1 MWYLQSLSIHL
12 LLFYRSAFWSVAH
25 VLLVK
30 TVLYRSV
37 FQPAQPCEG
46 KRQGKEG
53 RAPFFNG
60 QDLVA

>member
-1 MWYLQSLSIHL
+1 MWHLQSLSIHL
-12 LLFYRSAFWSVAH
+12 FLYYWSTFWSVAH

-30 TVLYRSV
+30 MVLHRSV